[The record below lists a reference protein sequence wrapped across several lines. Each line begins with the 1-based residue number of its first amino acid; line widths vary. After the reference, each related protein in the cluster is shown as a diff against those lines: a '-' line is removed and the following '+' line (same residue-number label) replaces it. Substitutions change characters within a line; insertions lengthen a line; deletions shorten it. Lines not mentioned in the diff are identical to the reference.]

1 MADGLTEAVTSV
13 HDPEDGPYYYYLA
26 YLAYL
31 DAFLKPGQRRKGRK
45 PHRVSGLCRWASQPT
60 LLVGEGGLEPLFK
73 YRSGAQ
79 KWYLSSSYAPR
90 HRVGSASIG
99 HVCAQNVPTGRGGFI
114 RQFVLRVELFGERV
128 QVGVEQVGI
137 GLQGDR
143 CVLVSEHPRKYE
155 DIASC

>member
-60 LLVGEGGLEPLFK
+60 QLVSGWNEQVRDGLRPWSPEGL
-73 YRSGAQ
+73 A
-79 KWYLSSSYAPR
+79 LSSRGFRPLTL
-90 HRVGSASIG
+90 SI
-99 HVCAQNVPTGRGGFI
+99 
-114 RQFVLRVELFGERV
+114 QFV
-128 QVGVEQVGI
+128 
-137 GLQGDR
+137 
-143 CVLVSEHPRKYE
+143 VSV
-155 DIASC
+155 AM